1 MGKKVAFWQ
10 FFRKAD
16 MALFNLC
23 MKMHVGI
30 PPKNLTFAAK
40 GFKMMNRVVPMME
53 AKRTTPK
60 RIDNQTLP
68 SSPLSSVSCS
78 TGQSFSDRDFRK
90 KKSLDFLTFD

>member
-23 MKMHVGI
+23 MKMPVGI

-53 AKRTTPK
+53 AKRTAPK

-68 SSPLSSVSCS
+68 SSPLSSVSCT
-78 TGQSFSDRDFRK
+78 TGQAFSDRDF
-90 KKSLDFLTFD
+90 

>member
-1 MGKKVAFWQ
+1 MLLKKQLTLSVQ
-10 FFRKAD
+10 ERQQ
-16 MALFNLC
+16 
-23 MKMHVGI
+23 GI
-30 PPKNLTFAAK
+30 PKNLTFAAK

-53 AKRTTPK
+53 AKRTAPK

-90 KKSLDFLTFD
+90 KNH